1 LFGLPWERWLE
12 MLQAT
17 GCGHRTVNY
26 PLNGTTC
33 ESQMKRHAIRLW
45 LTEHHDRITKK
56 KKKKKKKKKLFFFII
71 KIKKKKKNKKKYFKI
86 FIP

>member
-1 LFGLPWERWLE
+1 

-45 LTEHHDRITKK
+45 MKEHHDRIKK
-56 KKKKKKKKKLFFFII
+56 KKKSIRNENMLFLQ
-71 KIKKKKKNKKKYFKI
+71 FKI
-86 FIP
+86 